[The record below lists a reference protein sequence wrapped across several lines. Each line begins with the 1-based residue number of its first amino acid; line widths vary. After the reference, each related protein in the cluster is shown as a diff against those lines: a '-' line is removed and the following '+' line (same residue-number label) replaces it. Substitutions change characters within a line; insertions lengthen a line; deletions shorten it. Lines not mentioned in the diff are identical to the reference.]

1 MNIRR
6 NLQKVRA
13 PLATAIA
20 IVIGIFVLGGYF
32 IPSLLEFRFAF
43 LRTGLVLSAVALLVG
58 ILNLLTVHIRRI
70 TTESENSGYSL
81 ILVISLVVTLVI
93 GIIDMVQTY
102 LNGQPNFKNT
112 SWIFSFIHLP
122 IEISLMAVT
131 TISLTYA
138 AATIL
143 RKRMDVFSIV
153 FFFILILVLLG
164 SFSIPPA
171 TTPLLLGVRTW
182 IIRVLALG
190 GARGLLLGIALGT
203 IATGLR
209 ILTGTDRPYGG

>member
-1 MNIRR
+1 MNI
-6 NLQKVRA
+6 KIKA
-13 PLATAIA
+13 PVSTAIA
-20 IVIGIFVLGGYF
+20 IGVGIVVLAGYF
-32 IPSLLEFRFAF
+32 IPSIINIRYAL

-58 ILNLLTVHIRRI
+58 VINLIVVHLRKIGSD
-70 TTESENSGYSL
+70 SENSGYSL
-81 ILVISLVVTLVI
+81 ILVISLLVTLII
-93 GIIDMVQTY
+93 GITDMFQSY
-102 LNGQPNFKNT
+102 MFGQPNFRVT
-112 SWIFSFIHLP
+112 SWVFNYIHLP
-122 IEISLMAVT
+122 IEISLLAVT

-143 RKRMDVFSIV
+143 RKRMDLYSMIFYLV
-153 FFFILILVLLG
+153 LILVLLG

-171 TTPLLLGVRTW
+171 TSPLLAGVRNW
-182 IIRVLALG
+182 LIQVPAMG